1 MNKAQREKNER
12 LLLKQMLDTNPKLK
26 SIIDGLIDNPN
37 PELTDI
43 IEANMKP
50 MLEKARMDG
59 INIGWMSFALGM
71 SEKIKGCKTVDEAV
85 ELLKAEGDKVR
96 DKMGLKPIDE
106 EEEENEIK

>member
-1 MNKAQREKNER
+1 MNKVQREKAER

-26 SIIDGLIDNPN
+26 EIIDSLIDNPN

-85 ELLKAEGDKVR
+85 ELLKAESDRVR
-96 DKMGLKPIDE
+96 DKMG
-106 EEEENEIK
+106 IKETVEDKEDLE

>member
-1 MNKAQREKNER
+1 MNKAQREKAER

-71 SEKIKGCKTVDEAV
+71 SEKIKSCKTVDEAV
-85 ELLKAEGDKVR
+85 KLLKAESDRVR
-96 DKMGLKPIDE
+96 DKMG
-106 EEEENEIK
+106 IKETVEDKEDLE

>member
-1 MNKAQREKNER
+1 MNKVQREKAER

-26 SIIDGLIDNPN
+26 EIIDGLIDNPN

-43 IEANMKP
+43 IEVNMKP

-85 ELLKAEGDKVR
+85 ELLKAESDRVR
-96 DKMGLKPIDE
+96 DKMG
-106 EEEENEIK
+106 IKETVEDKEDLE

>member
-1 MNKAQREKNER
+1 MNKVQREKAER

-26 SIIDGLIDNPN
+26 EIIDGLIDNPS

-71 SEKIKGCKTVDEAV
+71 SEKIQGCKTVEEAV
-85 ELLKAEGDKVR
+85 ELLKVESDRVR
-96 DKMGLKPIDE
+96 DKMG
-106 EEEENEIK
+106 IKETVEDKEDLE